1 MHKKTTRTLGVLTA
15 LAMLLSAAACGV
27 RQPEESLL
35 SAPEENASETPA
47 PVLAEHTHDW
57 QHGVCRSCGERCGH
71 VWEDGVCTICEENC
85 EHVWEDG
92 VCRSC
97 GVSCTHHWDSGT
109 CRICGMACPHEH
121 HDPNT
126 GLCTACLMPVGHSYI
141 NLVCTRCGEGPA
153 FVETTKEYPADA
165 AAPTDRK
172 GKLET
177 YHLPRTGGGIVSG
190 ARDPEAYED
199 RQMLDFVVYTPFG
212 YEPAERY
219 NVLILTPGAGHNA
232 HYWLERANRVSSAFG
247 RVRGADLLDSLIA
260 GGYIEPLIVVA
271 VEYYLHDGP
280 EQSAVYF
287 EQNLRW
293 FILPFLAENY
303 ATYATVDEYGILVP
317 SPEHFALVGASY
329 GAMIGW
335 QILPDCAD
343 LFSYWGLLSGAF
355 KHNEEMIARINA
367 GVGEETPIR
376 MLYAGD
382 GKLAPGYSA
391 YRNRI
396 KQVTKECA
404 CFEEGNNIIFLLAEN
419 TEHGFS
425 TWNMGLYNCLQIF
438 FRNEFV
444 PGTEPAAEDAETVPP
459 VSPEPSPSP

>member
-1 MHKKTTRTLGVLTA
+1 MKKTRMKKKITRAVWLLTT
-15 LAMLLSAAACGV
+15 LAMLASLCACGAGEIENSAAPSA
-27 RQPEESLL
+27 EETEPPITTPVPTPHVHSW
-35 SAPEENASETPA
+35 EN
-47 PVLAEHTHDW
+47 
-57 QHGVCRSCGERCGH
+57 
-71 VWEDGVCTICEENC
+71 GVCTNC
-85 EHVWEDG
+85 GE
-92 VCRSC
+92 
-97 GVSCTHHWDSGT
+97 SCTHHWDSGV
-109 CRICGMACPHEH
+109 CRICGMACPHEY

-126 GLCTACLMPVGHSYI
+126 GLCSACLMPVGHDYV

-153 FVETTKEYPADA
+153 FVETTTEYPADA

-199 RQMLDFVVYTPFG
+199 RKMLDFVVYTPYG
-212 YEPAERY
+212 YDPAERY

-232 HYWLERANRVSSAFG
+232 HYWLERANRVSS
-247 RVRGADLLDSLIA
+247 
-260 GGYIEPLIVVA
+260 VA
-271 VEYYLHDGP
+271 VDYYLHDGP

-444 PGTEPAAEDAETVPP
+444 PSTEPAAEDAETVPP

>member
-1 MHKKTTRTLGVLTA
+1 
-15 LAMLLSAAACGV
+15 
-27 RQPEESLL
+27 
-35 SAPEENASETPA
+35 
-47 PVLAEHTHDW
+47 
-57 QHGVCRSCGERCGH
+57 
-71 VWEDGVCTICEENC
+71 
-85 EHVWEDG
+85 
-92 VCRSC
+92 
-97 GVSCTHHWDSGT
+97 
-109 CRICGMACPHEH
+109 
-121 HDPNT
+121 
-126 GLCTACLMPVGHSYI
+126 MPVGHSYI

-177 YHLPRTGGGIVSG
+177 YHLPRTGGEIISG

-199 RQMLDFVVYTPFG
+199 RKMLDFVVYTPYG
-212 YEPAERY
+212 YDPAERY

-247 RVRGADLLDSLIA
+247 RVKGADLLDSLIA
-260 GGYIEPLIVVA
+260 GGYTEPLIVVA

-355 KHNEEMIARINA
+355 
-367 GVGEETPIR
+367 
-376 MLYAGD
+376 
-382 GKLAPGYSA
+382 
-391 YRNRI
+391 
-396 KQVTKECA
+396 
-404 CFEEGNNIIFLLAEN
+404 
-419 TEHGFS
+419 
-425 TWNMGLYNCLQIF
+425 
-438 FRNEFV
+438 
-444 PGTEPAAEDAETVPP
+444 
-459 VSPEPSPSP
+459 

>member
-1 MHKKTTRTLGVLTA
+1 
-15 LAMLLSAAACGV
+15 
-27 RQPEESLL
+27 
-35 SAPEENASETPA
+35 
-47 PVLAEHTHDW
+47 
-57 QHGVCRSCGERCGH
+57 
-71 VWEDGVCTICEENC
+71 
-85 EHVWEDG
+85 
-92 VCRSC
+92 
-97 GVSCTHHWDSGT
+97 
-109 CRICGMACPHEH
+109 
-121 HDPNT
+121 
-126 GLCTACLMPVGHSYI
+126 
-141 NLVCTRCGEGPA
+141 
-153 FVETTKEYPADA
+153 
-165 AAPTDRK
+165 
-172 GKLET
+172 
-177 YHLPRTGGGIVSG
+177 
-190 ARDPEAYED
+190 
-199 RQMLDFVVYTPFG
+199 MLDFVVYTPFG